1 VNGTDAEIARV
12 FREEAAAAVAVV
24 ARAVRDLDIAEDAVQ
39 DAFTRAVASWPAR
52 GVPDNPAAW
61 ITATAKNAAIDRLR
75 GARRGG
81 ERQQQLEALARIE
94 GTRPR
99 IPRRRSRRWTR
110 ARSPTTGCG

>member
-1 VNGTDAEIARV
+1 MSAADAEIARV

-39 DAFTRAVASWPAR
+39 DAFARAVASWPTR
-52 GVPDNPAAW
+52 GIPDNPAAW
-61 ITATAKNAAIDRLR
+61 ITAAAKNAAIDRLR
-75 GARRGG
+75 SARRSDA
-81 ERQQQLEALARIE
+81 RQVQLEALARIR

-99 IPRRRSRRWTR
+99 MPRRRSRRWTR